1 MLQCFKQWL
10 KSKRALLTLQAQDV
24 LYAWCILPALVF
36 LCTDEDGLEVLS
48 RLCYKPAGIKR
59 TCSSWTWMLIT
70 AFVMIRNQS
79 DARATGA
86 LEFPRS
92 SSEDRHVPLVFF
104 RSPRR
109 HSKRSARLQ
118 VLSKVFWEAM
128 KNGFLEINPPREW
141 RPAHT
146 RPSQNISWFKCIMNA
161 FKIPLAEKWNFHLK
175 RTWMHIFPQPPFRE
189 SGRVIKGIVHQEINI
204 LSSRHWT
211 AITFLWNTNESLKNL
226 VNCST
231 YMGK

>member
-1 MLQCFKQWL
+1 MH
-10 KSKRALLTLQAQDV
+10 
-24 LYAWCILPALVF
+24 PASFGVSPHS
-36 LCTDEDGLEVLS
+36 CRDEDGLDVLS
-48 RLCYKPAGIKR
+48 RLRYKPAGIKR

-79 DARATGA
+79 GARATGA
-86 LEFPRS
+86 LEFPHS

-109 HSKRSARLQ
+109 HSKRSARIQ

-161 FKIPLAEKWNFHLK
+161 FKIPLEKYQRNEISIWNEHGCTFFHN
-175 RTWMHIFPQPPFRE
+175 HF
-189 SGRVIKGIVHQEINI
+189 S
-204 LSSRHWT
+204 
-211 AITFLWNTNESLKNL
+211 ESLTALLKE
-226 VNCST
+226 
-231 YMGK
+231 